1 MRNNIDD
8 CTLEAV
14 PKSELV
20 TSYTYSV
27 PENSPPYALI
37 HESRHGPP
45 IESTVELPPDSH
57 QKPRRALFLSWPCL
71 VVYAIL
77 VAVAAGVVGGL
88 LGKHIATKSY
98 EQDRATFQQGASGS
112 QACTSPVSP
121 AASATSTPTSASAF
135 AIPTTGCTPVTQ
147 QRSFKSIT
155 KFLAWPYTTWCATG
169 WGNDELVAMAVS
181 TPSDC
186 VEACAMYNTHKGSNE
201 RQCVGGGFIP
211 EWVNQSQAMEQSGGM
226 PYNCFLKSNDT
237 GTGRNNK
244 NFEVVSLCM
253 QGACL
258 DVMT

>member
-20 TSYTYSV
+20 TTYTYSV
-27 PENSPPYALI
+27 PDNSPPYAHI
-37 HESRHGPP
+37 RESRHGPP
-45 IESTVELPPDSH
+45 IESSAELPPDSH

-71 VVYAIL
+71 MFYAIL
-77 VAVAAGVVGGL
+77 VPVAAGVGGGL
-88 LGKHIATKSY
+88 LGKHIAMKSY
-98 EQDRATFQQGASGS
+98 EQDRATLQQGASGS
-112 QACTSPVSP
+112 QACTSPMAP

-135 AIPTTGCTPVTQ
+135 AIPTTGCTPFTQ
-147 QRSFKSIT
+147 QRSFKSTT

-169 WGNDELVAMAVS
+169 WNNDELVAMAVS

-186 VEACAMYNTHKGSNE
+186 VEACAMYNTHKGSDGRE
-201 RQCVGGGFIP
+201 CVGGGFIP
-211 EWVNQSQAMEQSGGM
+211 QWVNQSQAMEQSGGM

-237 GTGRNNK
+237 GTARNNK
-244 NFEVVSLCM
+244 DIEIVSLCM

-258 DVMT
+258 GVMG